1 MPDIEALVAAFVRA
15 GEMLKRLI
23 LSVLSDKPTPINEA
37 SRGVGQVID
46 SLKNLSV
53 RWVVENAPKVYISG
67 HRKAGGDAS
76 TPDDLD
82 ARLRASLDVQ
92 IVSLTSRLL
101 SASEAMREDSLGK
114 LRHAAHLRLQA
125 VMLGEQGIGKA
136 GSEFRDE
143 IQEEGITLK
152 DRLGRKI
159 QPESYARGT
168 LRSASGTLLNNG
180 TLETAVSLG
189 SPAVRVHDNEGPN
202 SCEPCKI
209 ADGEHWSLEYAMAN
223 VLEHVN
229 CVRAF
234 SVKPSS
240 WSGELDRE

>member
-1 MPDIEALVAAFVRA
+1 MVDIEALVAAFVRA

-46 SLKNLSV
+46 SLKNLSA
-53 RWVVENAPKVYISG
+53 RWVVENAPKAYISG
-67 HRKAGGDAS
+67 HRKAGGGAEG
-76 TPDDLD
+76 PNDLD

-143 IQEEGITLK
+143 ILEDGITLK
-152 DRLGRKI
+152 DRLGRKV
-159 QPESYARGT
+159 QPEWYARMA
-168 LRSASGTLLNNG
+168 LRTTSGTLLNNG
-180 TLETAVSLG
+180 TLETGAQLNAPG
-189 SPAVRVHDNEGPN
+189 VRVRDGDYDEE
-202 SCEPCKI
+202 CQE
-209 ADGEHWSLEYAMAN
+209 ADGQAWSITYAMRNLLA
-223 VLEHVN
+223 HPN
-229 CVRAF
+229 CVRSFALL
-234 SVKPSS
+234 PSS
-240 WSGELDRE
+240 FSGKLDRK